1 MNLDTREVAKFD
13 ALAKNWWN
21 PEGPFKTLHQI
32 NPLRLSFI
40 EKKVSLEGKKVLDVG
55 CGGGILTEALARAG
69 AQASGIDGAA
79 SVIDIARS
87 HAKDAELAID
97 YHCITVEEF
106 AQTDPKTFDVITCME
121 LLEHVPD
128 PQSVIKSCRELLK
141 PGGIIFFST
150 LNRTLKSYL
159 LAIIGAE
166 YVMKLL
172 PKGTHDYQKFIRPSE
187 LVRWCR
193 DEGFEHFEFEGVHYH
208 PFTNTFSLNS
218 NIDVNYLVSV
228 R

>member
-13 ALAKNWWN
+13 ALAKDWWN

-40 EKKVSLEGKKVLDVG
+40 EKKALLEGKKVLDVG
-55 CGGGILTEALARAG
+55 CGGGILTEALARSG
-69 AQASGIDGAA
+69 EHTSGIDGAT

-87 HAKDAELAID
+87 HAKDAGLTID

-106 AQTDPKTFDVITCME
+106 AQTDPHTFDVITCME

-159 LAIIGAE
+159 LAIIGGE

-193 DEGFEHFEFEGVHYH
+193 DEGFEHFEFEGIHYN
-208 PFTNTFSLNS
+208 PFARTFSLDS
-218 NIDVNYLVSV
+218 NIDVNYLVGV